1 MSNEHRNNAINTLT
15 SLWETLGTSYMPPFM
30 TPNVL
35 LGVGHVRALS
45 GVRIDAPGEKDKEVL
60 ESAAQVLEQ
69 DSFYC
74 QQEEGTL
81 QASGQSYINLNLY
94 SIPKLKELHSTHL
107 MPVPKLEDDSKAGVE
122 AYLKNLATVA
132 EDSSTERHPEDPSNA
147 VGADWLAGLLF
158 GYPEPAVASMPAFWA
173 YGYQTNQAFRRRV
186 RESDIAHA
194 SMYWE
199 VSDGECVY
207 DIPWFLAEHPQII
220 EHQSEWSRYLDDF
233 YSSDWHQQ
241 IAQED
246 DFQATL
252 TRAQERTGNLSGAG
266 AEGGRDE

>member
-1 MSNEHRNNAINTLT
+1 MSNAHRNNAINTLT
-15 SLWETLGTSYMPPFM
+15 SLWETIGTSYMPHFM

-45 GVRIDAPGEKDKEVL
+45 GVRIDAPEEKDKEVL
-60 ESAAQVLEQ
+60 ESAVRVLEQ
-69 DSFYC
+69 DGFYC

-94 SIPKLKELHSTHL
+94 SLPKLKELHYTHL

-122 AYLKNLATVA
+122 AYLKDLAAVA
-132 EDSSTERHPEDPSNA
+132 EGSSAERHPGDRVNA

-173 YGYQTNQAFRRRV
+173 YGYQTNQEFRRRV
-186 RESDIAHA
+186 HESDIARA

-199 VSDGECVY
+199 VSDGECLY

-233 YSSDWHQQ
+233 YSSDWHQS

-252 TRAQERTGNLSGAG
+252 TRARERDGNLSGAG
-266 AEGGRDE
+266 ARGGQDE

>member
-1 MSNEHRNNAINTLT
+1 MSNAHLNNAINTLT
-15 SLWETLGTSYMPPFM
+15 SLRETLGTSYMPPFI

-45 GVRIDAPGEKDKEVL
+45 GVRIDSPEEKDKQVL
-60 ESAAQVLEQ
+60 GSAAQVLEQ

-81 QASGQSYINLNLY
+81 QASGQSCINLQIY
-94 SIPKLKELHSTHL
+94 SIPKLKELHYTHL
-107 MPVPKLEDDSKAGVE
+107 MPIPKLEDDSRAGVE

-132 EDSSTERHPEDPSNA
+132 EGSLAEQHPEDPVNA

-158 GYPEPAVASMPAFWA
+158 GYPEPAVAAMPAFWA
-173 YGYQTNQAFRRRV
+173 YGYQTNEEFRRRV
-186 RESDIAHA
+186 HESDIAHA

-207 DIPWFLAEHPQII
+207 DVPWFLAEHPQII
-220 EHQSEWSRYLDDF
+220 EHQSEWSRYLHGF
-233 YSSDWHQQ
+233 YSSDWHQS

-252 TRAQERTGNLSGAG
+252 TRARERDGNLSGAG
-266 AEGGRDE
+266 DPGGRDE